1 MSIRVRLTLW
11 YVGLLAIVLLLFG
24 LLLYWVLYRSLMAEV
39 DRTLMARAQQVA
51 RFIQV
56 DRVSSLFSGRVRLV
70 PRVDPLSS
78 PGVFLQVLDT
88 NGNVLDR
95 SSNLGQDFL
104 PRDPRIITANQRLQ
118 SMLYTVDTGGSR
130 LRVLSAP
137 LVVGSSVVGIVQV
150 GASLRDIDATLQR
163 LAYLLAGGIGL
174 SLALAAFIGAFMARA
189 ALNPI
194 DRVTRTALHITR
206 AEDLSRRI
214 EGVEVQD
221 EVGRLASTFNEMLD
235 RIEGLFRTQQRFIAD
250 ISHELRTPLTTVR
263 GNLDLLRRMGRAQDE
278 ATAVSLD
285 AIESETERMSRLVED
300 LLLLAQADAGVVLRR
315 EPVHLES
322 LLLEIYRQARL
333 IADGLEVTLGH
344 EDQVVV
350 PGDPDRL
357 KQLFLNL
364 VDNAVKYTPKGGRVT
379 LSWQRE
385 DGWVRVDVSDTG
397 VGIPPEDLPHIFERF
412 YRVDKA
418 RSREKGGTGLG
429 LSIAQWIAQAHG
441 GRIEVESRVGQ
452 GTTFTVWLPEA

>member
-1 MSIRVRLTLW
+1 
-11 YVGLLAIVLLLFG
+11 
-24 LLLYWVLYRSLMAEV
+24 LYRSLMTEV

-51 RFIQV
+51 NFIQI

-88 NGNVLDR
+88 NGNVLDK
-95 SSNLGQDFL
+95 SSNLGEDFL
-104 PRDPRIITANQRLQ
+104 PRDPRVITANQRLQ
-118 SMLYTVDTGGSR
+118 SMLYTVDAGGSR

-137 LVVGSSVVGIVQV
+137 LVVGRSVVGIVQV

-163 LAYLLAGGIGL
+163 LAYLLIGGISL

-194 DRVTRTALHITR
+194 DRVTQTALRITR

-250 ISHELRTPLTTVR
+250 ISHELRTPLTTIR
-263 GNLDLLRRMGRAQDE
+263 GNLDLLRRMGRSQDE
-278 ATAVSLD
+278 ATMVSLD
-285 AIESETERMSRLVED
+285 AIQSEMDRMSRLVAD
-300 LLLLAQADAGVVLRR
+300 LLLLAQADAGLTLKR
-315 EPVHLES
+315 EPVQLDS
-322 LLLEIYRQARL
+322 LLLEVYRQARV
-333 IADGLEVTLGH
+333 IADGLHVILDH
-344 EDQVVV
+344 EDQAVVS
-350 PGDPDRL
+350 GDPDRL
-357 KQLFLNL
+357 RQLFLNL
-364 VDNAVKYTPKGGRVT
+364 VDNAIKYTPEGGRVT
-379 LSWQRE
+379 LSWRRE

-397 VGIPPEDLPHIFERF
+397 VGIPAEDLPHIFERF

-429 LSIAQWIAQAHG
+429 LSIAQWIAHAHG
-441 GRIEVESRVGQ
+441 GRIEVESQVGE
-452 GTTFTVWLPEA
+452 GTTFTVWLPEG